1 MKRSLCSSVI
11 AALFAVAVPASGANP
26 ASKPPAAAQTGA
38 QFGAHSGIE
47 LAAMDRSVRAQDDF
61 FRYSQGAWI
70 KDVDIPPDRASWG
83 AFNIAQDRV
92 EQQVRAIVEGAAA
105 RNDAAPGSEAQ
116 KMGDFYTSYI
126 DQARRDQLGLAPLQ
140 GELARVAAL
149 KDKRAMAGLM
159 ARLARIGADA
169 PIDMYVGQDNKDSTR
184 YIVGISQSGLGMP
197 DRDYYLS
204 LDDAR
209 LKDIRA
215 RYQAHIEKMLAHA
228 GHQDAAAKARQ
239 IVALETEIARA
250 QWSRVENRD
259 PVKRYNK
266 MTLSELRSLSPGFDW
281 SAYLEG
287 AGAGAAGT
295 VIVSQPSYLAAL
307 DKLIAATPLEVWKPY
322 FAFRLLSAYA
332 PYLSQP
338 FVDESFAFRG
348 TVLSGARE
356 NRPLE
361 KRAVAEINRN
371 LSEVVGKAYVAQHFP
386 AERKQQVLDMAKNFI
401 TAFGE
406 GIERLDW
413 MSPET
418 KKQAQIKLAKINV
431 KIGYPDQW
439 RDYSKLAIVRGDL
452 VGNVMRSREFGHE
465 YQVNRLGKPVDRRA
479 WSMSPQTVNAYYSPT
494 LNEVVFPAARL
505 QHPLYDADAE
515 PAVNYGS
522 VGISIGHEISHAF
535 DDKGSQF
542 DGDGN
547 LRNWWTREDAEKF
560 AARGKV
566 LVDQYA
572 GYSPL
577 PGYHV
582 NGELTLG
589 ENIADNAGAIMASR
603 AYKIFLNGKPGPVID
618 GFTAE
623 QRLFMGLSQ
632 ARKGKARDA
641 ALISQVK
648 SDPHSPSEFRVNGS
662 LRNHPGF
669 YEAFDVKPGDR
680 MYLEPQQRVIFW

>member
-11 AALFAVAVPASGANP
+11 AGLFVVTAPAFAHGGASTVAPSAAAATASGIDV
-26 ASKPPAAAQTGA
+26 AA
-38 QFGAHSGIE
+38 I
-47 LAAMDRSVRAQDDF
+47 DREVRPQDDF
-61 FRYSQGAWI
+61 FRYTQGKWL
-70 KDVDIPPDRASWG
+70 KDVDIPSDRSSWS
-83 AFNIAQDRV
+83 AFSIAQERV
-92 EQQVRAIVEGAAA
+92 EEQVSAIIGEAAA
-105 RNDAAPGSEAQ
+105 QKTAKAGSEAQ
-116 KMGDFYTSYI
+116 KMGDFYNSYV
-126 DQARRDQLGLAPLQ
+126 DEKRRNELGLAPLK
-140 GELARVAAL
+140 GELARIKAL
-149 KDKRAMAGLM
+149 KDKRGMSALM
-159 ARLARIGADA
+159 AHFERIGAGA
-169 PIDMYVGQDNKDSTR
+169 PFGMGVGQDNRDSTR
-184 YIVGISQSGLGMP
+184 YIVSIAQSGLGMP
-197 DRDYYLS
+197 NRDYYLQ
-204 LDDAR
+204 DEAR
-209 LKDIRA
+209 LKDTRA
-215 RYQAHIEKMLAHA
+215 KYQAHVGKMLALA
-228 GHQDAAAKARQ
+228 GHQDAEAKAAR

-250 QWSRVENRD
+250 QWSAVENRD

-266 MTLSELRSLSPGFDW
+266 MTLAELRKLAPGIDW
-281 SAYLEG
+281 DVYLKG
-287 AGAGAAGT
+287 VGVAGKADS
-295 VIVSQPSYLAAL
+295 VIVSQPSYMAAL
-307 DKLIAATPLEVWKPY
+307 DKLVASTPLETWQPY
-322 FAFRLLSAYA
+322 FEFRLLSAYA
-332 PYLSQP
+332 PYLSQD

-348 TVLSGARE
+348 GVLGGATV
-356 NRPLE
+356 NRPVE
-361 KRAVAEINRN
+361 KRAIAEINRT

-406 GIERLDW
+406 GIEQLEW

-418 KKQAQIKLAKINV
+418 KKQAQVKLSKINV
-431 KIGYPDQW
+431 KIGYPDKW
-439 RDYSKLAIVRGDL
+439 RDYSKLNIVRGDL
-452 VGNVMRSREFGHE
+452 VGNVIRSREFGHD
-465 YQVNRLGKPVDRRA
+465 YMVNRLGKPVDRSV

-505 QHPLYDADAE
+505 QYPLYDANAE

-535 DDKGSQF
+535 DDKGSQY

-547 LRNWWTREDAEKF
+547 LRNWWTEEDAKQF

-566 LVDQYA
+566 LVAQYA

-577 PGYHV
+577 PGYHL

-603 AYKIFLNGKPGPVID
+603 AYKIYLKGKPGPVID

-669 YEAFDVKPGDR
+669 YEAFDVKAGDK
-680 MYLEPQQRVIFW
+680 MYLEPKDRVIFW

>member
-11 AALFAVAVPASGANP
+11 ASLFVVTAPAFAHGGASTVAPSAAAATASGIDV
-26 ASKPPAAAQTGA
+26 AA
-38 QFGAHSGIE
+38 I
-47 LAAMDRSVRAQDDF
+47 DREVRPQDDF
-61 FRYSQGAWI
+61 FRYTQGKWL
-70 KDVDIPPDRASWG
+70 KDVDIPSDRSSWS
-83 AFNIAQDRV
+83 AFSIAQERV
-92 EQQVRAIVEGAAA
+92 EEQVSAIIGEAAA
-105 RNDAAPGSEAQ
+105 QKTAKAGSEAQ
-116 KMGDFYTSYI
+116 KMGDFYNSYV
-126 DQARRDQLGLAPLQ
+126 DEKRRNELGLAPLK
-140 GELARVAAL
+140 GELARIKAL
-149 KDKRAMAGLM
+149 KDKRGMTALM
-159 ARLARIGADA
+159 AHFERIGAGA
-169 PIDMYVGQDNKDSTR
+169 PFGMGVGQDNRDSTR
-184 YIVGISQSGLGMP
+184 YIVSIAQSGLGMP
-197 DRDYYLS
+197 NRDYYLQ
-204 LDDAR
+204 DEAR
-209 LKDIRA
+209 LKDTRA
-215 RYQAHIEKMLAHA
+215 KYQAHVGKMLALA
-228 GHQDAAAKARQ
+228 GHQDAEAKAAR

-250 QWSRVENRD
+250 QWSAVENRD

-266 MTLSELRSLSPGFDW
+266 MTLAELRKLAPSIDW
-281 SAYLEG
+281 DVYLKG
-287 AGAGAAGT
+287 VGVAGKADS
-295 VIVSQPSYLAAL
+295 VIVSQPSYMAAL
-307 DKLIAATPLEVWKPY
+307 DKLVASTPLETWQPY
-322 FAFRLLSAYA
+322 FEFRLLSAYA
-332 PYLSQP
+332 PYLSQA

-348 TVLSGARE
+348 GVLGGATV
-356 NRPLE
+356 NRPVE
-361 KRAVAEINRN
+361 KRAIAEINRT

-406 GIERLDW
+406 GIEQLEW

-418 KKQAQIKLAKINV
+418 KKQAQVKLSKINV
-431 KIGYPDQW
+431 KIGYPDKW
-439 RDYSKLAIVRGDL
+439 RDYSKLKIVRGDL
-452 VGNVMRSREFGHE
+452 VGNVIRAREFGHD
-465 YQVNRLGKPVDRRA
+465 YMVNRLGKPVDRSV

-505 QHPLYDADAE
+505 QYPLYDANAE

-535 DDKGSQF
+535 DDKGSQY

-547 LRNWWTREDAEKF
+547 LRNWWTEEDAKQF

-566 LVDQYA
+566 LVAQYA

-577 PGYHV
+577 PGYHL

-603 AYKIFLNGKPGPVID
+603 AYKIYLKGKPGPVID

-648 SDPHSPSEFRVNGS
+648 ADPHSPSEFRVNGS

-669 YEAFDVKPGDR
+669 YEAFDVKAGDK
-680 MYLEPQQRVIFW
+680 MYLEPKDRVIFW

>member
-11 AALFAVAVPASGANP
+11 AGLFVVTAPAFAHGGASTVAPSAAAATASGIDV
-26 ASKPPAAAQTGA
+26 AA
-38 QFGAHSGIE
+38 I
-47 LAAMDRSVRAQDDF
+47 DREVRPQDDF
-61 FRYSQGAWI
+61 FRYTQGKWL
-70 KDVDIPPDRASWG
+70 KDVDIPSDRSSWS
-83 AFNIAQDRV
+83 AFSIAQERV
-92 EQQVRAIVEGAAA
+92 EEQVSAIIGEAAA
-105 RNDAAPGSEAQ
+105 QKTAKAGSEAQ
-116 KMGDFYTSYI
+116 KMGDFYNSYV
-126 DQARRDQLGLAPLQ
+126 DEKRRNELGLAPLK
-140 GELARVAAL
+140 GELARIKAL
-149 KDKRAMAGLM
+149 KDKRGMTALM
-159 ARLARIGADA
+159 AHFERIGAGA
-169 PIDMYVGQDNKDSTR
+169 PFGMGVGQDNRDSTR
-184 YIVGISQSGLGMP
+184 YIVSIAQSGLGMP
-197 DRDYYLS
+197 NRDYYLQ
-204 LDDAR
+204 DEAR
-209 LKDIRA
+209 LKDTRA
-215 RYQAHIEKMLAHA
+215 KYQAHVGKMLALA
-228 GHQDAAAKARQ
+228 GHQDAEAKAAR

-250 QWSRVENRD
+250 QWSAVENRD

-266 MTLSELRSLSPGFDW
+266 MTLAELRKLAPSIDW
-281 SAYLEG
+281 DVYLKG
-287 AGAGAAGT
+287 VGVAGKADS
-295 VIVSQPSYLAAL
+295 VIVSQPSYMAAL
-307 DKLIAATPLEVWKPY
+307 DKLVASTPLETWQPY
-322 FAFRLLSAYA
+322 FEFRLLSAYA
-332 PYLSQP
+332 PYLSQD

-348 TVLSGARE
+348 GVLGGATV
-356 NRPLE
+356 NRPVE
-361 KRAVAEINRN
+361 KRAIAEINRT

-406 GIERLDW
+406 GIEQLEW

-418 KKQAQIKLAKINV
+418 KKQAQVKLSKINV
-431 KIGYPDQW
+431 KIGYPDKW
-439 RDYSKLAIVRGDL
+439 RDYGKLKIVRGDL
-452 VGNVMRSREFGHE
+452 VGNVIRAREFGHD
-465 YQVNRLGKPVDRRA
+465 YMVNRLGKPVDRSV

-505 QHPLYDADAE
+505 QYPLYDANAE

-535 DDKGSQF
+535 DDKGSQY

-547 LRNWWTREDAEKF
+547 LRNWWTEEDAKQF

-566 LVDQYA
+566 LVAQYA

-577 PGYHV
+577 PGYHL

-603 AYKIFLNGKPGPVID
+603 AYKIYLKGKPGPVID

-669 YEAFDVKPGDR
+669 YEAFDVKAGDK
-680 MYLEPQQRVIFW
+680 MYLEPKDRVIFW

>member
-1 MKRSLCSSVI
+1 MKPSLCSSLI
-11 AALFAVAVPASGANP
+11 AGLFAAQCAVSAGAHDGPHAAPA
-26 ASKPPAAAQTGA
+26 PAAASA
-38 QFGAHSGIE
+38 SGIQV
-47 LAAMDRSVRAQDDF
+47 AAMDRAVRPQDDF
-61 FRYSQGAWI
+61 FRYTQGTWL
-70 KDVDIPPDRASWG
+70 KDVDIPSDRASWG

-92 EQQVRAIVEGAAA
+92 EQQIRAIIEGAAA
-105 RNDAAPGSEAQ
+105 AKNAPAGSDAQ
-116 KMGDFYTSYI
+116 KMGDFYTSFV
-126 DQARRDQLGLAPLQ
+126 DEQRRNQLGLAPLKS
-140 GELARVAAL
+140 ELARIAAL
-149 KDKRAMAGLM
+149 TDKRALAALM

-169 PIDMYVGQDNKDSTR
+169 PLDMYVGQDNKDSTR

-197 DRDYYLS
+197 DRDYYLAA
-204 LDDAR
+204 DDAR

-215 RYQAHIEKMLAHA
+215 SYGAHIAKMLALA
-228 GHQDAAAKARQ
+228 GRQDGAARAQQ
-239 IVALETEIARA
+239 ILALETALARV
-250 QWSRVENRD
+250 QWTKVENRD

-266 MTLSELRSLSPGFDW
+266 MTLAQLRALSPGFDW
-281 SAYLEG
+281 NAYLQGTG
-287 AGAGAAGT
+287 AGQADA

-307 DKLIAATPLEVWKPY
+307 DALIAATPLDVWKAY
-322 FAFRLLSAYA
+322 FEFRLLSAYA

-348 TVLSGARE
+348 TVLSGAKE
-356 NRPLE
+356 NRPLD

-386 AERKQQVLDMAKNFI
+386 AERKQQVQDMAQHFI

-406 GIERLDW
+406 GIELLDW

-418 KKQAQIKLAKINV
+418 RKQAQVKLSKIKV
-431 KIGYPDQW
+431 KIGYPDKW
-439 RDYSKLAIVRGDL
+439 RDYSGLKIVRGDL
-452 VGNVMRSREFGHE
+452 VGNVMRAREFGHD
-465 YQVNRLGKPVDRRA
+465 YNVNRLGKPVDRSA

-505 QHPLYDADAE
+505 QYPLYDADAE

-547 LRNWWTREDAEKF
+547 LRNWWTKEDAEKF

-566 LVDQYA
+566 LVAQYGA
-572 GYSPL
+572 YSPL
-577 PGYHV
+577 PGYTV
-582 NGELTLG
+582 NGDLTLG
-589 ENIADNAGAIMASR
+589 ENIADNAGAIMATR
-603 AYKIFLNGKPGPVID
+603 AYKIYLKGWPGPVID
-618 GFTAE
+618 GFSAE

-641 ALISQVK
+641 ALVAQVK
-648 SDPHSPSEFRVNGS
+648 SDPHSPAEFRVNGS

-669 YEAFDVKPGDR
+669 YEAFEVKPGDK
-680 MYLEPQQRVIFW
+680 MYLAPQERVIFW

>member
-1 MKRSLCSSVI
+1 MKRSLCSTLI
-11 AALFAVAVPASGANP
+11 AGLFAVAVQAGAHETAATPNTVAPSAAAAASASG
-26 ASKPPAAAQTGA
+26 
-38 QFGAHSGIE
+38 IDV
-47 LAAMDRSVRAQDDF
+47 AAMDTSVRAQDDF
-61 FRYSQGAWI
+61 FRYTQGKWL
-70 KDVDIPPDRASWG
+70 KDVDIPSDRSSWS
-83 AFNIAQDRV
+83 AFSIAQERV
-92 EQQVRAIVEGAAA
+92 EQQVSTIIGEAAA
-105 RNDAAPGSEAQ
+105 STNAKAGSEAQ
-116 KMGDFYTSYI
+116 KMGDFYNSYV
-126 DQARRDQLGLAPLQ
+126 DEKRRNELGLAPLK
-140 GELARVAAL
+140 GELARIKAM
-149 KDKRAMAGLM
+149 KDKRDMAALM
-159 ARLARIGADA
+159 AHFERIGAGA
-169 PIDMYVGQDNKDSTR
+169 PFGMGVGQDNKDSTR

-197 DRDYYLS
+197 NRDYYLQ
-204 LDDAR
+204 DDAR
-209 LKDIRA
+209 LKDTRSK
-215 RYQAHIEKMLAHA
+215 YQQHVGKMLALA
-228 GHQDAAAKARQ
+228 GHQDAEAKAAR
-239 IVALETEIARA
+239 IVALETEIARV
-250 QWSRVENRD
+250 QWSAVENRD

-266 MTLSELRSLSPGFDW
+266 MSVAELRKLVPGIDW
-281 SAYLEG
+281 DVYLKG
-287 AGAGAAGT
+287 VGVAGKADS
-295 VIVSQPSYLAAL
+295 VIVSQPSYMAAV
-307 DKLIAATPLEVWKPY
+307 DKLIAATPMETWQPY
-322 FAFRLLSAYA
+322 FEFRLLSAYA
-332 PYLSQP
+332 PYLSKP

-348 TVLSGARE
+348 TVLGGATV
-356 NRPLE
+356 NRPVE
-361 KRAVAEINRN
+361 KLAIAEINRN

-386 AERKQQVLDMAKNFI
+386 PERKQQVLDMAKNFI

-406 GIERLDW
+406 GIEQLEW

-418 KKQAQIKLAKINV
+418 KKQAQVKLSKINV
-431 KIGYPDQW
+431 KIGYPDKW
-439 RDYSKLAIVRGDL
+439 RDYTKLKIVRGDL

-465 YQVNRLGKPVDRRA
+465 YMTERLGKPVDRSV

-505 QHPLYDADAE
+505 QYPLYDANAE

-535 DDKGSQF
+535 DDKGSQY

-547 LRNWWTREDAEKF
+547 LRNWWTEEDAKQF

-566 LVDQYA
+566 LVSQYA

-577 PGYHV
+577 PGYNV

-603 AYKIFLNGKPGPVID
+603 AYKIYLKGKPGPVID

-669 YEAFDVKPGDR
+669 YEAFDVKPGDK
-680 MYLEPQQRVIFW
+680 MYLDPKDRVIFW